1 MKPRAGA
8 VLTSVM
14 LVLTLTTGM
23 IEAVSFLVLGPVFTA
38 VQTGNLLFLAF
49 ALTGAAD
56 LSPAASGVSLVG
68 FAVGTVLGSRV
79 ESGVDRRGGRW
90 FVVALLAEGA
100 LLGVGAL
107 VAWRTGVHAPTA
119 PTAPG
124 EPLTGRHLAVI
135 ALVAAAMGLRNV
147 TALRASV
154 PDVPTTLSTRALTA
168 LLSALP
174 PIADTRIGSG
184 PRHER
189 RRLASVGAMFT
200 GGVLGAWLLDGT
212 AAPAV
217 VLFLPA
223 AIALGLGTAHLVAGA
238 ERTSVRG

>member
-107 VAWRTGVHAPTA
+107 VAWRTGVHT

-135 ALVAAAMGLRNV
+135 ALVAGAMGLRNV

-154 PDVPTTLSTRALTA
+154 PDVPTTLSTRSLTA

-212 AAPAV
+212 AAPAL

-223 AIALGLGTAHLVAGA
+223 AIALCLGTAHLVAGV